1 MLGQVDSMHL
11 QRMVFT
17 TQKGLV
23 GSNSFIN
30 EGIHVLV
37 GKQKENK
44 SSALYDAEN
53 GLW

>member
-17 TQKGLV
+17 TQKGFI

-30 EGIHVLV
+30 EGIYVLM
-37 GKQKENK
+37 GKLKENK
-44 SSALYDAEN
+44 SSVLCSAEN
-53 GLW
+53 GLC